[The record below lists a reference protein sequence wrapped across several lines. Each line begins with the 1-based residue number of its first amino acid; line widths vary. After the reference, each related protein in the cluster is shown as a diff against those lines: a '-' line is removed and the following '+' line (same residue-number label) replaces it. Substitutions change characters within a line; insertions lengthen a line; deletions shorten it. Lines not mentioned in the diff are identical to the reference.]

1 MKIDYF
7 SIHRSEQFWNDRD
20 EFIDVAQ
27 FIKSFGGRSVSIVGT
42 YKGPAGLIEISE
54 EDFLI
59 LKLKYGYKDDTHS

>member
-20 EFIDVAQ
+20 EFIDVGE
-27 FIKSFGGRSVSIVGT
+27 FIRSFGGRLIIGDNAHMD
-42 YKGPAGLIEISE
+42 PLIEISE

-59 LKLKYGYKDDTHS
+59 LKLRYGYNNDTRS